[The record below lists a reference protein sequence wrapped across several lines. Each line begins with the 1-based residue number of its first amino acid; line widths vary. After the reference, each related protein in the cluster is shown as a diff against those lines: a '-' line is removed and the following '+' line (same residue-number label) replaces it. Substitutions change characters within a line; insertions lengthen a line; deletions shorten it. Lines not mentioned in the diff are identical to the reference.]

1 MSTLRG
7 VGLGACLLGTLLLGC
22 SRPGPPP
29 PNLATDAPAPT
40 SSTAPA
46 SADNADNADV
56 KKGGKVKLANEAKKA
71 KQIKGSSDQEAY
83 KTAMNDCSADA
94 QKKTMGSILA
104 IFTRLRPGAY
114 STNYADCMKTHGI
127 DVSK

>member
-7 VGLGACLLGTLLLGC
+7 VGLGACLLGMLLLGC

-46 SADNADNADV
+46 SADSADV
-56 KKGGKVKLANEAKKA
+56 KKGAKKKGA
-71 KQIKGSSDQEAY
+71 KENGTTETKVVKQSDQEAY
-83 KTAMNDCSADA
+83 KTAMNACSADA

-114 STNYADCMKTHGI
+114 SANYADCMKTHGI

>member
-1 MSTLRG
+1 MSTLKG
-7 VGLGACLLGTLLLGC
+7 VGLGACLLGMLLLGC

-46 SADNADNADV
+46 SADSADV
-56 KKGGKVKLANEAKKA
+56 KKGAKKKGA
-71 KQIKGSSDQEAY
+71 KENGTKETKVVKQSDQEAY
-83 KTAMNDCSADA
+83 KTAMNACSADA

-114 STNYADCMKTHGI
+114 SANYADCMKTHGI

>member
-7 VGLGACLLGTLLLGC
+7 VGLGACLLGMLLLGC

-46 SADNADNADV
+46 SADSADV
-56 KKGGKVKLANEAKKA
+56 KKGGVKKKGAKETGTKETKVV
-71 KQIKGSSDQEAY
+71 KQSDQEAY
-83 KTAMNDCSADA
+83 KTAMNACSADA

-114 STNYADCMKTHGI
+114 SANYADCMKTHGI

>member
-7 VGLGACLLGTLLLGC
+7 VGLGACLLGMLLLGC

-46 SADNADNADV
+46 SADSADV
-56 KKGGKVKLANEAKKA
+56 KKGGVKKKGAKENETKETKVV
-71 KQIKGSSDQEAY
+71 KQSDQEAY
-83 KTAMNDCSADA
+83 KTAMNACSADA

>member
-7 VGLGACLLGTLLLGC
+7 VGLGACLLGMLLLGC

-46 SADNADNADV
+46 SADSADV
-56 KKGGKVKLANEAKKA
+56 KKGGVKKKGAKENGTKETEVV
-71 KQIKGSSDQEAY
+71 KQSDQEAY
-83 KTAMNDCSADA
+83 KTAMNACSADA

>member
-7 VGLGACLLGTLLLGC
+7 VGLGACLLGMLLLGC

-46 SADNADNADV
+46 SADSADV
-56 KKGGKVKLANEAKKA
+56 KKGGVKKKGAKETGTKETKVV
-71 KQIKGSSDQEAY
+71 KQSDQEAY
-83 KTAMNDCSADA
+83 KTAMNACSADA

>member
-1 MSTLRG
+1 M
-7 VGLGACLLGTLLLGC
+7 GACLLGMLLLGC

-46 SADNADNADV
+46 SADSADV
-56 KKGGKVKLANEAKKA
+56 KKGGVKKKGAKETGTKETKVV
-71 KQIKGSSDQEAY
+71 KQSDQEAY
-83 KTAMNDCSADA
+83 KTAMNACSADA

>member
-7 VGLGACLLGTLLLGC
+7 VGLGACLLGMLLLGC

-46 SADNADNADV
+46 SADSADV
-56 KKGGKVKLANEAKKA
+56 KKGAKKKGA
-71 KQIKGSSDQEAY
+71 KENETKETKVVKQSDQEAY
-83 KTAMNDCSADA
+83 KTAMNACSADA

>member
-1 MSTLRG
+1 MSTLKG
-7 VGLGACLLGTLLLGC
+7 VGLGACLLGMLLLGC

-46 SADNADNADV
+46 SADSADV
-56 KKGGKVKLANEAKKA
+56 KKGGAKKKGA
-71 KQIKGSSDQEAY
+71 KENGTKETKVVKQSDQEAY
-83 KTAMNDCSADA
+83 KTAMNACSADA

>member
-7 VGLGACLLGTLLLGC
+7 VGLGACLLGMLLLGC

-29 PNLATDAPAPT
+29 PNLAISAPAPT
-40 SSTAPA
+40 SSTASA
-46 SADNADNADV
+46 SADSADV
-56 KKGGKVKLANEAKKA
+56 KKVGKVKLAKDAKDAKA
-71 KQIKGSSDQEAY
+71 NKGSSDQEAY
-83 KTAMNDCSADA
+83 KTAMNACSADA
-94 QKKTMGSILA
+94 QKKTLGSILA

-114 STNYADCMKTHGI
+114 SANYADCMKTHGI